1 MIAISG
7 SARLPI
13 DVHGIVTASATDGM
27 SAADVVLFHAGVS
40 DRRAWGP
47 VIEVLSPR
55 HRCVTFD
62 ARGFGESTY
71 EPEPFSRADDA
82 IAVMDAAGVARGVLI
97 GCSIGGRTALD
108 IVLDHPERVS
118 GLVLVGSAIGGA
130 PVEEPDPPEVSALAE
145 RLEAAEEAGDLEG
158 VNRLEAQI
166 WLDGVGG
173 PEGRVPGAT
182 RELFLIMN
190 RQALSAPPTGEEDQ
204 TSRAWHRLE
213 EISVPTLVLVGELDL
228 VEFQVRSE
236 EAAQRIRGATFV
248 RLPGVAHLPTLEGDP
263 GCLGAIARFV
273 GTIAGAP

>member
-13 DVHGIVTASATDGM
+13 DVHGIVTASATDGA
-27 SAADVVLFHAGVS
+27 SAADVVLLHAGVT

-47 VIEVLSPR
+47 LIEVLSR

-62 ARGFGESTY
+62 ARGVGDSTY
-71 EPEPFSRADDA
+71 DLEPFSRADDA
-82 IAVMDAAGVARGVLI
+82 IAVMDAAGVACGVLI
-97 GCSIGGRTALD
+97 GCSVGGRTALD
-108 IVLDHPERVS
+108 IALDHPGRVS

-130 PVEEPDPPEVSALAE
+130 PVEEHDPPEVAALAE
-145 RLEAAEEAGDLEG
+145 RLKAAEAAGDLEE

-173 PEGRVPGAT
+173 PEGRVAGAT
-182 RELFLIMN
+182 RELFLTMN
-190 RQALSAPPTGEEDQ
+190 RQALTAPPTGEEDR

-228 VEFQVRSE
+228 VEFQVRSGL
-236 EAAQRIRGATFV
+236 AAPRICGARCV

-263 GCLGAIARFV
+263 GCLEAIARFV